1 MDSKELIRIEALIKD
16 ASESISALISQEGEE
31 KVKHSKRESALLDEN
46 EKLKSLLDHALVDM
60 DSIKE
65 EAMKAQELIKELE
78 ASKECLEHRIDEL
91 KIEKREKEAK
101 KAELGKYRQ
110 HEEKSAYEP
119 KKGFRIKEE
128 E

>member
-46 EKLKSLLDHALVDM
+46 EKLKGLLDHALVDM
-60 DSIKE
+60 ESIKE
-65 EAMKAQELIKELE
+65 ETLKAQELIKELE
-78 ASKECLEHRIDEL
+78 SEKEGLEHALKEL
-91 KIEKREKEAK
+91 KKKDVEREAK

-110 HEEKSAYEP
+110 HEEKRAYEP